1 MSKFNFKQVKGMRK
15 YRKWDQYAE
24 GDVLICK
31 LRDTYKDKFR
41 NDCYEVEVIE
51 ADFHEAEENFAE
63 GDIVGLNSMG
73 SLHYKLED
81 VPMGAVIRLEY
92 TGKTTL
98 EKGPYE
104 GKEAH
109 TCSVAVDENSLATEA
124 ESIKAVQD
132 KKQAQEAPEEE
143 EDYDL

>member
-1 MSKFNFKQVKGMRK
+1 MSKFNFKQVKGQRK
-15 YRKWDQYAE
+15 YRKWDEYAE
-24 GDVLICK
+24 GDILICK
-31 LRDTYKDKFR
+31 LRDTYKDKYR
-41 NDCYEVEVIE
+41 NGCYEVEIIE
-51 ADFHEAEENFAE
+51 TDFHDADANFAE

-73 SLHYKLED
+73 SLHYKMED
-81 VPMGAVIRLEY
+81 VPLGAVVRIEY

-109 TCSVAVDENSLATEA
+109 TCSVAVDENSLVPEA
-124 ESIKAVQD
+124 QSIKAVQD
-132 KKQAQEAPEEE
+132 AQEAKAEEKE

>member
-1 MSKFNFKQVKGMRK
+1 MSKFNFKQVKGQRK
-15 YRKWDQYAE
+15 YRKWDEYAE
-24 GDVLICK
+24 GDILICK
-31 LRDTYKDKFR
+31 LRDTYQDKFR
-41 NDCYEVEVIE
+41 NNCYEVEVIE
-51 ADFHEAEENFAE
+51 SDFQDGENFKE

-81 VPMGAVIRLEY
+81 VPLGAVVRIEY

-109 TCSVAVDENSLATEA
+109 TCSVAVDENSIGSEA
-124 ESIKAVQD
+124 ESIKKVQD
-132 KKQAQEAPEEE
+132 EQKAQQESSEEE
-143 EDYDL
+143 ADYDL

>member
-15 YRKWDQYAE
+15 YRKWDEYSE
-24 GDVLICK
+24 GDIVICK

-41 NDCYEVEVIE
+41 NDCYEVEIIE
-51 ADFHEAEENFAE
+51 TDFHDADANFKE

-73 SLHYKLED
+73 SLHYKMED
-81 VPMGAVIRLEY
+81 VPLGAVVRIEY

-109 TCSVAVDENSLATEA
+109 TCSVAVDENSLVPEA
-124 ESIKAVQD
+124 QSIKAVQD
-132 KKQAQEAPEEE
+132 AQQAKEEEKE